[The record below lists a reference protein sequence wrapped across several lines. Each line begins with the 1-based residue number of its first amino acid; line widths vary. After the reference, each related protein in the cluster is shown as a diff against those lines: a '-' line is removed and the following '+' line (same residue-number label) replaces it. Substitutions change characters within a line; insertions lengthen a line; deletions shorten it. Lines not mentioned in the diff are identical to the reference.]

1 MPAGVRVCSGCDD
14 DSGAGEDDG
23 DVVDR
28 SNCSG
33 NDGYQQLLNLS
44 LSTN

>member
-1 MPAGVRVCSGCDD
+1 MLAGVRVCSGCAD

-23 DVVDR
+23 DVADG